1 MRRARANEPDALDRI
16 WEDEMKFCR
25 RRFLQLAT
33 GVAALPTT
41 SRLASAQP
49 YPTRPIR
56 LVVPF
61 PPGGGFD
68 LVARPWAEKMRS
80 LLGTI
85 VVENVG
91 GGSGSLGAAAVAR
104 ANPDGYTLLLSG
116 TNVHVNE
123 VLLKS
128 RPLYDAVNDL
138 QPISCI
144 GFGPWAIA
152 IHPSV
157 PARTLKEFIAYA
169 KANPG
174 KLSYGHS
181 GIGTINHLVGELF
194 KSLAGTPEIVPVP
207 YRGAGPV
214 IADLI
219 SGQIP
224 MASVGATGQV
234 QEFHRSGKLRIIA
247 VTSPM
252 RLAAAPDFPTAAE
265 AGLPGLVATGSIGL
279 LAPAGTP
286 RPIIDQI
293 AQATHTALAERA
305 FLQSLIEAGQEPTPD
320 SSPEKFRQM
329 LANDVALWAPLV
341 KLLGLKVD

>member
-1 MRRARANEPDALDRI
+1 MRLP
-16 WEDEMKFCR
+16 R
-25 RRFLQLAT
+25 RKFLQLAT
-33 GVAALPTT
+33 GAVALPVVP
-41 SRLASAQP
+41 RIAWAQA
-49 YPTRPIR
+49 YPTHPIR

-61 PPGGGFD
+61 PPGGGYD
-68 LVARPWAEKMRS
+68 LIARPWSDKMKS
-80 LLGTI
+80 LLGAI

-91 GGSGSLGAAAVAR
+91 GGAGSLGAAAVAR
-104 ANPDGYTLLLSG
+104 ATPDGYTLLVSG

-128 RPLYDAVNDL
+128 RPLYDPIKDL
-138 QPISCI
+138 APIACI
-144 GFGPWAIA
+144 GVGFWAIA

-181 GIGTINHLVGELF
+181 GVGTVNHLVGELF
-194 KSLAGTPEIVPVP
+194 KSLAGTLEIVPVP

-214 IADLI
+214 LADVI

-224 MASVGATGQV
+224 MGYMGVTPQV
-234 QEFHRSGKLRIIA
+234 LELHRAGKLRVLV

-252 RLAAAPDFPTAAE
+252 RLAGAPDFPTAIE
-265 AGLPGLVATGSIGL
+265 AGLPGLVARGPVGL

-286 RPIIDQI
+286 GPIIDQI
-293 AQATHTALAERA
+293 VQATHVALADRGY
-305 FLQSLIEAGQEPTPD
+305 QQTLIEGGWEPTPD
-320 SSPEKFRQM
+320 STPERFERM
-329 LANDVALWAPLV
+329 LAEDVAHWTPLV
-341 KLLGLKVD
+341 KALALKID

>member
-1 MRRARANEPDALDRI
+1 
-16 WEDEMKFCR
+16 MKFHR
-25 RRFLQLAT
+25 RRFLQ
-33 GVAALPTT
+33 VAAGAVALPALLRT
-41 SRLASAQP
+41 AWAQT
-49 YPTRPIR
+49 YPTHPIR

-61 PPGGGFD
+61 PPAGGYD
-68 LVARPWAEKMRS
+68 LLARPWADKMKS

-91 GGSGSLGAAAVAR
+91 GGGGSLGAAAVAH
-104 ANPDGYTLLLSG
+104 ASPDGYTLLVSG
-116 TNVHVNE
+116 TNVHVSE

-128 RPLYDAVNDL
+128 RPLYDPVKDL
-138 QPISCI
+138 QTISCI

-152 IHPSV
+152 IHPSLPV
-157 PARTLKEFIAYA
+157 RTLREFIAYA

-181 GIGTINHLVGELF
+181 GVGTVNHLVGELF

-224 MASVGATGQV
+224 MGSVGATSQV
-234 QEFHRSGKLRIIA
+234 LEFHRSGKLRILA
-247 VTSPM
+247 VTSPA
-252 RLAAAPDFPTAAE
+252 RLAGAPDLPTAAE
-265 AGLPGLVATGSIGL
+265 AGLPGLVATGAVGL
-279 LAPAGTP
+279 LAPARTP

-293 AQATHTALAERA
+293 AQATRTALADRA
-305 FLQSLIEAGQEPTPD
+305 YQQALIEGGYEPTPD
-320 SSPEKFRQM
+320 SSPDKFQQM

-341 KLLGLKVD
+341 KRLALKID

>member
-1 MRRARANEPDALDRI
+1 
-16 WEDEMKFCR
+16 MKFHR
-25 RRFLQLAT
+25 RRFLQLAAGT
-33 GVAALPTT
+33 VALPTLL
-41 SRLASAQP
+41 RIAHAQP

-61 PPGGGFD
+61 PPAGGYD
-68 LVARPWAEKMRS
+68 LLARPWADKMKS
-80 LLGTI
+80 LLGPI
-85 VVENVG
+85 VVENIG
-91 GGSGSLGAAAVAR
+91 GGAGSLGAAAVAR
-104 ANPDGYTLLLSG
+104 ASPDGYTLLVSG
-116 TNVHVNE
+116 TNVHINE
-123 VLLKS
+123 ALLKS
-128 RPLYDAVNDL
+128 HPLYDPVNDL
-138 QPISCI
+138 QPISCV
-144 GFGPWAIA
+144 GYGPWAIA

-181 GIGTINHLVGELF
+181 GVGTVNHLVGELF

-219 SGQIP
+219 SGQIA
-224 MASVGATGQV
+224 MGSVGATGQL
-234 QEFHRSGKLRIIA
+234 QEFHRSGKLRILA
-247 VTSPM
+247 VTSPV
-252 RLAAAPDFPTAAE
+252 RLAAVPDFPTAAE

-293 AQATHTALAERA
+293 AQATHTAFADRA
-305 FLQSLIEAGQEPTPD
+305 FQQRLIEAGQEPTPD
-320 SSPEKFRQM
+320 SSPEKFQQM
-329 LANDVALWAPLV
+329 LADDVALWKPLV
-341 KLLGLKVD
+341 ERLALKID